1 MNLLPPSDEWFEA
14 PEGGVEADVCRAS
27 GHLKGMF
34 CDEYDKVTLPENALR
49 SEVCPYHHEV
59 EGDHVFILPP
69 AMEWYYRPHHPEYR
83 VPEKSNSSPMEFI
96 YPEAGSTLYLP
107 RQLDGSVR
115 GAVFNL
121 AHRNPSTT
129 VWWHLDQHY
138 AGETRYIHQL
148 TLAPEPGKH
157 HLTVVDQ
164 QGYSLSISFT
174 VGDPSGRIQ

>member
-1 MNLLPPSDEWFEA
+1 ME
-14 PEGGVEADVCRAS
+14 VCPQS
-27 GHLKGMF
+27 GHLKGVY
-34 CDEYDKVTLPENALR
+34 CEEGELTLLPSRAAA
-49 SEVCPYHHEV
+49 SDPCPYHRMV
-59 EGDHVFILPP
+59 DGQLRFLLPP
-69 AMEWYYRPHHPEYR
+69 SMEWYYRQHHPEYTPY
-83 VPEKSNSSPMEFI
+83 VSSAGDRELPMEFI
-96 YPEAGSTLYLP
+96 YPESGSTLYLP

-138 AGETRYIHQL
+138 VGETRYIHQL